1 MSCLQVI
8 PAINSSSQSPHDTT
22 STEAVKNSLVAGL
35 GYPTKSYDPYLNFL
49 KGGSCEV
56 KIWVSRSF
64 TVPCFRHY
72 FCTFAKQKTTMSC
85 LQVILA
91 IIFPPLAVIDRGCGS
106 MLIVFLLT
114 LCGWVPGVIAALII
128 LNKNN

>member
-1 MSCLQVI
+1 MGLTEFYSTLFFDIIFVLLQ
-8 PAINSSSQSPHDTT
+8 N
-22 STEAVKNSLVAGL
+22 K
-35 GYPTKSYDPYLNFL
+35 
-49 KGGSCEV
+49 
-56 KIWVSRSF
+56 
-64 TVPCFRHY
+64 
-72 FCTFAKQKTTMSC
+72 KTTMSC

-128 LNKNN
+128 LNKNK